1 MSAAVYSEPYKL
13 PAGILAVAVHGA
25 FFALLYFGFTWQA
38 LSPATMTVELWR
50 SLPDDAAVAPPP
62 PPVEPKVE
70 KVAPPPPEPRIEEA
84 VPPTQPEEAAK
95 PEIALPEKEKP
106 DARLA
111 EQQAARE
118 KAERIARQKAERAA
132 REKAERVAREKAE
145 QLAREQAERAARER
159 AEQAERVAREKAEQ
173 AAAIGRVVDEY
184 TGKIVRK
191 IRPNIHM
198 PPDVADD
205 ARAEFLVTLLPGGTV
220 LSARLTRSSGNA
232 AYDNAVER
240 AILMSQP
247 LPLPAD
253 VAMFSR
259 FRELELVF
267 RPIE

>member
-1 MSAAVYSEPYKL
+1 MNAAVYPEPYKL

-38 LSPATMTVELWR
+38 LSPATMSVELWQ
-50 SLPDDAAVAPPP
+50 SLPDDVVVAVP

-70 KVAPPPPEPRIEEA
+70 EIMPPAPPDD
-84 VPPTQPEEAAK
+84 VV
-95 PEIALPEKEKP
+95 LPEKVEIKPVEIKP
-106 DARLA
+106 DISLA
-111 EQQAARE
+111 EEKAARE
-118 KAERIARQKAERAA
+118 KAEKAA
-132 REKAERVAREKAE
+132 REKAEKVAREKAEKVAREKAEKVAREKAE
-145 QLAREQAERAARER
+145 Q
-159 AEQAERVAREKAEQ
+159 VARDKAEQ
-173 AAAIGRVVDEY
+173 VARDKAEKAAAIGRVVDEY
-184 TGKIVRK
+184 TGKIVSK
-191 IRPNIHM
+191 IRRNIVM

-240 AILMSQP
+240 AILKSQP

-253 VAMFSR
+253 GALFSK

-267 RPIE
+267 KPIE

>member
-1 MSAAVYSEPYKL
+1 MNAAVYSEPYKL

-25 FFALLYFGFTWQA
+25 FFALLYFGFTWQT
-38 LSPATMTVELWR
+38 LSPATMSVELWQ
-50 SLPDDAAVAPPP
+50 SLPDNAVAEVAP
-62 PPVEPKVE
+62 PPVEP
-70 KVAPPPPEPRIEEA
+70 PPLEPKIEEI
-84 VPPTQPEEAAK
+84 VPPTQPEEAVK
-95 PEIALPEKEKP
+95 PEIVLPEKEKP

-111 EQQAARE
+111 EQRAARE
-118 KAERIARQKAERAA
+118 KAERIAREKAERAA
-132 REKAERVAREKAE
+132 REKVEQEAREKAE
-145 QLAREQAERAARER
+145 RIAREQ

-184 TGKIVRK
+184 TGKIVSK
-191 IRPNIHM
+191 IRRNIVM

-220 LSARLTRSSGNA
+220 LGARLTRSSGNA

-240 AILMSQP
+240 AILKSQP
-247 LPLPAD
+247 LPLPTD
-253 VAMFSR
+253 VALFSR